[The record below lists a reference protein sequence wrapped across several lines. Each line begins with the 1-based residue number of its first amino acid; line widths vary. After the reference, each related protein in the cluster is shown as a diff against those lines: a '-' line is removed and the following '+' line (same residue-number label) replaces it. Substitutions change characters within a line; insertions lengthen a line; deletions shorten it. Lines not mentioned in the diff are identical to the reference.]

1 MEIIIFLIIP
11 AIFAY
16 ITANMAEK
24 RGRNKWTGAF
34 CGFFFGIFAVTTY
47 AIIGDTEERK
57 TGRMTEALRRANLR
71 ACLKPCSGREHAL

>member
-11 AIFAY
+11 SIFAY

-34 CGFFFGIFAVTTY
+34 CGFFLGIFAVVTY
-47 AIIGDTEERK
+47 AIMGDTDERK
-57 TGRMTEALRRANLR
+57 TDRMADALRRANVSNQ
-71 ACLKPCSGREHAL
+71 AQ

>member
-34 CGFFFGIFAVTTY
+34 CGFLFGIFAVITY
-47 AIIGDTEERK
+47 AIMGDTEERK
-57 TGRMTEALRRANLR
+57 TDRLADALRRANV
-71 ACLKPCSGREHAL
+71 SNSTQ

>member
-16 ITANMAEK
+16 IVANMAEK

-34 CGFFFGIFAVTTY
+34 CGFFFGIFAVLIY
-47 AIIGDTEERK
+47 AILGDSDAKK
-57 TGRMTEALRRANLR
+57 TDRMAEALRRANV
-71 ACLKPCSGREHAL
+71 SNSVQ